1 MNVKFRR
8 SSVMTTKQKLK
19 EYDNRSKQKLKEE
32 VNNLVP
38 GVYASLAIAL
48 HRNWGWGFKRINR
61 LFSQSQRIWED
72 LGTDNMIEL
81 CEKETNILF
90 TFVLV

>member
-19 EYDNRSKQKLKEE
+19 EYDNRSKQKLEEE
-32 VNNLVP
+32 VKNLVP

-48 HRNWGWGFKRINR
+48 HRNWGWGFIRIIL

-72 LGTDNMIEL
+72 LGTDNIIEL
-81 CEKETNILF
+81 CEKETNIL
-90 TFVLV
+90 LKGE

>member
-1 MNVKFRR
+1 MNVKFKR

-72 LGTDNMIEL
+72 LGTDNIIEL
-81 CEKETNILF
+81 CEKETNIL
-90 TFVLV
+90 LKGE

>member
-19 EYDNRSKQKLKEE
+19 EYDNRSKQKLEEE
-32 VNNLVP
+32 VKNFVP

-72 LGTDNMIEL
+72 LGTDNIIEL
-81 CEKETNILF
+81 CEKETNIL
-90 TFVLV
+90 LKGE

>member
-72 LGTDNMIEL
+72 LGTDNMLEL
-81 CEKETNILF
+81 CEKETNIL
-90 TFVLV
+90 LKGE

>member
-19 EYDNRSKQKLKEE
+19 EYDNRSKQKLEE
-32 VNNLVP
+32 EIKNLVP

-72 LGTDNMIEL
+72 LGTDNIIEL
-81 CEKETNILF
+81 CEKETNIL
-90 TFVLV
+90 LKGE

>member
-61 LFSQSQRIWED
+61 LLSQSQRIWED
-72 LGTDNMIEL
+72 LGTDNIIEL
-81 CEKETNILF
+81 CEKETNIL
-90 TFVLV
+90 LKGE

>member
-48 HRNWGWGFKRINR
+48 HRNWGWRFKRINR

-72 LGTDNMIEL
+72 LGTDDMIEL
-81 CEKETNILF
+81 CEKETNIL
-90 TFVLV
+90 LKGE

>member
-19 EYDNRSKQKLKEE
+19 EYDNRSRQKLKEE

-38 GVYASLAIAL
+38 GVYASLAISL

-81 CEKETNILF
+81 CEKETNIL
-90 TFVLV
+90 LKGE

>member
-19 EYDNRSKQKLKEE
+19 EYDNRSKQKLEEE
-32 VNNLVP
+32 VKNLVP

-72 LGTDNMIEL
+72 LGTDNIIEL
-81 CEKETNILF
+81 CEKETNIL
-90 TFVLV
+90 LKGE

>member
-32 VNNLVP
+32 INNLVP

-72 LGTDNMIEL
+72 LGTDNIIEL
-81 CEKETNILF
+81 CEKETNIL
-90 TFVLV
+90 LKGE

>member
-8 SSVMTTKQKLK
+8 SSVMTTKQKIK
-19 EYDNRSKQKLKEE
+19 EYENRSKQKLEEE
-32 VNNLVP
+32 VKNLVP

-72 LGTDNMIEL
+72 LETDNIIEL
-81 CEKETNILF
+81 CEKETNIL
-90 TFVLV
+90 LKGE

>member
-19 EYDNRSKQKLKEE
+19 EYDNRSKQKLEEE
-32 VNNLVP
+32 VKNLVP

-72 LGTDNMIEL
+72 LGTDNIIEL
-81 CEKETNILF
+81 CEQETNIL
-90 TFVLV
+90 LKGE

>member
-81 CEKETNILF
+81 CEKETNIL
-90 TFVLV
+90 LKSE